1 MMMAVF
7 MTYKSKANIVTNDL
21 YETFLNVGAISNI
34 IKVLLNRNEVQ
45 VVVVLKKIKK
55 NEKKIRQTIF
65 PLKIQLQNS
74 NKIAFFG
81 L

>member
-34 IKVLLNRNEVQ
+34 TKALLNRNEMQ

-55 NEKKIRQTIF
+55 NEKKKDSSDNISVKD
-65 PLKIQLQNS
+65 P
-74 NKIAFFG
+74 IAKQ
-81 L
+81 